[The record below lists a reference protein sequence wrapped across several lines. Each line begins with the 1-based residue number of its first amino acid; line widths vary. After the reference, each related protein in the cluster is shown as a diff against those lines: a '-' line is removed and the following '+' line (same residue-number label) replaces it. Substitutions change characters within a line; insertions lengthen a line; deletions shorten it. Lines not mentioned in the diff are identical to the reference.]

1 MKLFIAFVHYR
12 VCKRWKRLV
21 KDQKLWRFVDL
32 TTWKRVSYRTLVF
45 KLSLSHSLSLSHTHI
60 YSLYYRN
67 VKLKMQ

>member
-45 KLSLSHSLSLSHTHI
+45 KLSLTLFLFHTHI
-60 YSLYYRN
+60 SIVYTIATSS
-67 VKLKMQ
+67 